1 MKITSAKLK
10 SRIFHKQSEFQ
21 KIEVY
26 ETENLGKSLFLD
38 DIEQFSEVDEI
49 EYHDTMTRI
58 PFSIHGKVNKVLI
71 IGGGD
76 GAIAR
81 ECLRHK
87 SVESI
92 DLCEI
97 DEQVVS
103 TCEKYFPQMANC
115 LKNDKI
121 NILYEDAQ
129 YFVENTKNEYDII
142 LVDSTDPI
150 NQSLPLFKEAFYKN
164 IEKILKPNGL
174 AVFQVA
180 AIAVNPKIC
189 SEVCDSLYNA
199 FKFIDFFN
207 CTYIREELI
216 DLTLFCLCS
225 KKETKI
231 SPEIKKFFSL
241 DQLEYKKIKYFR
253 DKIKWLNKNA

>member
-26 ETENLGKSLFLD
+26 ETENVGKSLFLD
-38 DIEQFSEVDEI
+38 DIEQFSEFDEI
-49 EYHDTMTRI
+49 EYHDTMTRV
-58 PFSIHGKVNKVLI
+58 PFSIHSNVNKVLI

-81 ECLRHK
+81 ECLRYK

-103 TCEKYFPQMANC
+103 TCEKYFPQMAGC

-121 NILYEDAQ
+121 NIVYEDAQ
-129 YFVENTKNEYDII
+129 YFIQNTENKYDVI

-150 NQSLPLFKEAFYKN
+150 NQSLPLFKEVFYKN
-164 IEKILKPNGL
+164 IEKILNPNGL
-174 AVFQVA
+174 VVFQVA

-189 SEVCDSLYNA
+189 SEVCDSLYNT

-207 CTYIREELI
+207 STYIRGDSI
-216 DLTLFCLCS
+216 DLTLFSLCC
-225 KKETKI
+225 KKEIKI
-231 SPEIKKFFSL
+231 PIEIKKLFSL
-241 DQLEYKKIKYFR
+241 THLNYKKIKQFR
-253 DKIKWLNKNA
+253 DQIKWVNEKA

>member
-26 ETENLGKSLFLD
+26 ETENVGKSLFLD
-38 DIEQFSEVDEI
+38 DIEQFSEADEI
-49 EYHDTMTRI
+49 EYHRTMTKV
-58 PFSIHGKVNKVLI
+58 PFSIHSKPNKILI

-81 ECLRHK
+81 ECLRYK

-97 DEQVVS
+97 DEEVVS
-103 TCEKYFPQMANC
+103 TCRKYFPQMANC
-115 LKNDKI
+115 LKKDKI
-121 NILYEDAQ
+121 NIIYQDAQ
-129 YFVENTKNEYDII
+129 YFIKTTKNKYDII

-150 NQSLPLFKEAFYKN
+150 NQAVPLFKETFYKN
-164 IEKILKPNGL
+164 VKKVLNPDGL
-174 AVFQVA
+174 IVFQMQTV
-180 AIAVNPKIC
+180 AVNAKIR
-189 SEVCDSLYNA
+189 SEVLESLYDS
-199 FKFIDFFN
+199 FKYIDFFN
-207 CTYIREELI
+207 CAYRREESVL
-216 DLTLFCLCS
+216 LTLFCLCN
-225 KKETKI
+225 KKEIKMPSKI
-231 SPEIKKFFSL
+231 EKLFSL
-241 DQLEYKKIKYFR
+241 KHAEYKKIKDFR